1 MVIVVISKACDYDT
15 TGGHDGAD
23 CDGQEDPKS
32 TLPSSLNLTMQLE
45 YNHWTTAL

>member
-1 MVIVVISKACDYDT
+1 MVTVAISEACEYDA

-32 TLPSSLNLTMQLE
+32 TLPSSLHLTSASL
-45 YNHWTTAL
+45 N